1 MNSASAVPPEFLTQV
16 ACSMEETRPGIEV
29 ERGTT
34 DIDLVGGIA
43 IIPTILETV
52 CQATGMGFAVVARV
66 TDKRWIA
73 CSVRDGIDFGL
84 RPGGELALEST
95 ICHEIQQSGS
105 PVIISDV
112 PSDPAFRAHHTPAQY
127 GFRSYISYPILL
139 PDGAFFG
146 TLCAIDPEPRNLG
159 KPEIR
164 SMFAM
169 FAKLIGFTLD
179 QARRLEDSEA
189 DVAAQREAAELRE
202 QFIAVMG
209 HDLRNPLA
217 AIQAGITLLENGA
230 SPERAT
236 LLLAQMRRS
245 SDRMT
250 ALIGDVLDLARGQL
264 GGGIALRRTPVSI
277 GPIIDQ
283 VVTELASTHP
293 DHLIATE
300 CAANH
305 EVHCDPDRI
314 AQLLSNLIG
323 NALTHGASAQPVRV
337 RCTSEDGVFTLS
349 VANGGEP
356 IAPAAMDQL
365 FHPFVRGKAAA
376 DREGLGLGLYIA
388 AKIAAAH
395 DGRLTVASTIDETRF
410 SFQMPLV

>member
-1 MNSASAVPPEFLTQV
+1 MGDVGSGVDAGRL
-16 ACSMEETRPGIEV
+16 M
-29 ERGTT
+29 T
-34 DIDLVGGIA
+34 DLDLVRGIA

-52 CQATGMGFAVVARV
+52 CHATGMGFAAVARV
-66 TDKRWIA
+66 TDDRWIA
-73 CSVRDGIDFGL
+73 CGVRDGIDFGL
-84 RPGGELALEST
+84 EPGGELKLETT
-95 ICHEIQQSGS
+95 ICDEIRQSGD
-105 PVIISDV
+105 PVVICDA
-112 PSDPAFRAHHTPAQY
+112 PEDPVFGTHDTPMRY
-127 GFRSYISYPILL
+127 GFRSYISYPIFL

-146 TLCAIDPEPRNLG
+146 TLCAIDPAPRNLA
-159 KPEIR
+159 KPEIQG
-164 SMFAM
+164 MFAM
-169 FAKLIGFTLD
+169 FAKLIGFTVD

-189 DVAAQREAAELRE
+189 DVAAQQEAAELRE

-217 AIQAGITLLENGA
+217 AIQAGITLLENQP
-230 SPERAT
+230 SPERAA

-250 ALIGDVLDLARGQL
+250 ALIGDVLDLARGRL
-264 GGGIALRRTPVSI
+264 GGGIALRRAPVSI

-293 DHLIATE
+293 AHLISAE
-300 CAANH
+300 CSTDQP
-305 EVHCDPDRI
+305 VHCDPDRI

-323 NALTHGASAQPVRV
+323 NALTHGASAHPVRIL
-337 RCTSEDGVFTLS
+337 CSAQDGVFTLS
-349 VANGGEP
+349 VANGGQP
-356 IAPAAMDQL
+356 IPPAAMEQL
-365 FHPFVRGKAAA
+365 FQPFVRGRAAA

-395 DGRLTVASTIDETRF
+395 DGHLAVASTIDETRF